1 VEVISGIG
9 SIPVNRPMEATGEP
23 LRAAVPDRFEIASRT
38 ARLSEVE
45 TAWPLDDRNRRT
57 VFKIDGRF

>member
-9 SIPVNRPMEATGEP
+9 SIPVNRLLDATGGHV
-23 LRAAVPDRFEIASRT
+23 RAAAPGRFEIASRT

-45 TAWPLDDRNRRT
+45 TAWPLDNRNRRT